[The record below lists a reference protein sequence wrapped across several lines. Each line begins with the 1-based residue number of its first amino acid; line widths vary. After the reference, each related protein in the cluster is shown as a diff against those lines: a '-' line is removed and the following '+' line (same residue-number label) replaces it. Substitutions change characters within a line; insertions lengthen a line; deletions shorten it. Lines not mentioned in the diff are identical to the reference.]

1 MKVATH
7 LLILFVITFYS
18 ACKRLPDPPQL
29 VTKAFNEK
37 FPHATKVNWAIE
49 NECCWKAKF
58 VNNNRQHVARFNL
71 NGNWLETKVPL
82 NKSEIPS
89 LVVDKALGLYPK
101 YNIKKIQISENRKR
115 GFAFEVILMNEDSIT
130 EIAIDRKGYLIE
142 EQKIIRKE

>member
-1 MKVATH
+1 M
-7 LLILFVITFYS
+7 
-18 ACKRLPDPPQL
+18 
-29 VTKAFNEK
+29 
-37 FPHATKVNWAIE
+37 
-49 NECCWKAKF
+49 
-58 VNNNRQHVARFNL
+58 ARFNL